1 MIANSQSIACSC
13 LSCELEEPPDLNE
26 NLTGWQEYSCLFS
39 PSFFY
44 IFSNFSTGEFLE
56 RLLISS
62 LSHQQIVQ
70 EQFLY
75 ERARKFI
82 FSVTMLTMN
91 GGILVNECKKCVLG
105 FNIAVCQQR
114 DNKQG
119 KLGLKS
125 ESNEIL
131 LRSKN
136 ISLTWNHLY
145 IIFSLFL
152 RVSQEWRMPA
162 YTVDL
167 KHSYFGSSFLKTHM
181 ICA

>member
-1 MIANSQSIACSC
+1 
-13 LSCELEEPPDLNE
+13 
-26 NLTGWQEYSCLFS
+26 
-39 PSFFY
+39 
-44 IFSNFSTGEFLE
+44 
-56 RLLISS
+56 
-62 LSHQQIVQ
+62 
-70 EQFLY
+70 LY

-136 ISLTWNHLY
+136 ISLT
-145 IIFSLFL
+145 
-152 RVSQEWRMPA
+152 
-162 YTVDL
+162 
-167 KHSYFGSSFLKTHM
+167 
-181 ICA
+181 